1 MYYTK
6 EVIMSTIDASDFKEV
21 ADLRSKLSTVV
32 NEVGQYQLQIE
43 LLQFDITDLQQKI
56 SEQSSFFKQLLKK
69 EEELIKRLSEK
80 YGAGSINFET
90 GEFTPEK

>member
-1 MYYTK
+1 
-6 EVIMSTIDASDFKEV
+6 MSTIDTSDFKEV

>member
-1 MYYTK
+1 
-6 EVIMSTIDASDFKEV
+6 MSTIDASDFKEV